1 MVLTCMG
8 AILGVLLSIEVLFFS
23 GMFHLPV
30 SQDLLKF
37 VALLTLLLLF
47 DLEVALKT
55 FTRDERLICISV
67 NVSTVVLSP
76 SMPS

>member
-1 MVLTCMG
+1 MG
-8 AILGVLLSIEVLFFS
+8 EILVVLLSIEVLFFS

-55 FTRDERLICISV
+55 FTRDERPIYINSSSV